1 MNMTRILFPIALS
14 MLLSACSLFQI
25 KQDDQGLNTLNEF
38 QVKGKLSVRNAEESV
53 TGYLTWD
60 QDGDAFDLFISGPFG
75 QGTTQLE
82 GDSHRATLALPG
94 KPPVSAAS
102 ASDLMQAYLGW
113 QFPVLDL
120 RYWVKGQASP
130 EAPFEAQHNEQG
142 LMTQLKQYGWNI
154 DFSRYSQHSG
164 LWLPGRIKITGRD
177 YKFIF
182 VIKRWTLS

>member
-1 MNMTRILFPIALS
+1 MRTLRILSTLALS
-14 MLLSACSLFQI
+14 LILSACSLLQI
-25 KQDDQGLNTLNEF
+25 KQDDQGLSALDEF
-38 QVKGKLSVRNAEESV
+38 QVKGKLSVRNTNDSV

-82 GDSHRATLALPG
+82 GNPSRATLSLPG
-94 KPPVSAAS
+94 KDPVSAKS
-102 ASDLMQAYLGW
+102 APDLMQAYLGW

-120 RYWVKGQASP
+120 RHWVKGQASP
-130 EAPFEAQHNEQG
+130 NAPFEAQHDEQG
-142 LMTQLKQYGWNI
+142 LMTQLQQYGWNI
-154 DFSRYSQHSG
+154 EFSRYSQHSG
-164 LWLPGRIKITGRD
+164 IWLPGRIKITGRD

>member
-1 MNMTRILFPIALS
+1 MNTIRILPALALS
-14 MLLSACSLFQI
+14 LMLSACSFLQV
-25 KQDDQGLNTLNEF
+25 KQDDQGLNALDEF
-38 QVKGKLSVRNAEESV
+38 QVKGKLSVRNPEDSV

-60 QDGDAFDLFISGPFG
+60 QNGDAFDLFISGPFG

-82 GDSHRATLALPG
+82 GDPDRATLSLPG
-94 KPPVSAAS
+94 REPVSARS
-102 ASDLMQAYLGW
+102 APDLMQAYLGW

-130 EAPFEAQHNEQG
+130 KAHFEAQYDEQG
-142 LMTQLKQYGWNI
+142 LMTELQQYGWNI
-154 DFSRYSQHSG
+154 EFSRYSQHSG